1 MGVIS
6 ELKRRNVLRMAALY
20 VVAAWL
26 VMQVAEVL
34 IGLGVLPE
42 SIGLW
47 VTIVLAIGFPIALV
61 VSWFYELTPEGL
73 ALDTDGSASESVTT
87 FGGRR
92 VDFVIIA
99 ILSAAVLLLA
109 GPATGGQGS
118 PRAPVATSVKGI
130 GPSGVLAAVTV
141 KV

>member
-47 VTIVLAIGFPIALV
+47 VTIVLAIVFPIALV

-99 ILSAAVLLLA
+99 ILSAAVLLFA
-109 GPATGGQGS
+109 
-118 PRAPVATSVKGI
+118 
-130 GPSGVLAAVTV
+130 
-141 KV
+141 